1 MHQYPQDPRRHDE
14 LNHMEKTVKKLDEIA
29 LAMEKLGI
37 AEYVEMLNNPR
48 RLLRINFWAGVARG
62 FGMAI
67 GFTLLGAL
75 VLYALQ
81 KMVVLNASGI
91 GRFIAEIVNI
101 VQNQLHAGGGFFQNP
116 PGSP

>member
-1 MHQYPQDPRRHDE
+1 MPQQPNNSDE
-14 LNHMEKTVKKLDEIA
+14 TTHMEKTVQKLDEIA

-48 RLLRINFWAGVARG
+48 RLLRINFWAGMARG
-62 FGMAI
+62 LGMAV

-75 VLYALQ
+75 VLYILQ
-81 KMVVLNASGI
+81 KLLVMNVSGI
-91 GRFIAEIVNI
+91 GNFIAEIVNI

-116 PGSP
+116 GVGP